1 MDRRMGEEE
10 LLPVKVL
17 IPFSESLKISLRV
30 FVSAKKCIQNTA
42 GQLRAAIPDKKGLRR
57 EKRYPHPALQCYLT
71 ST

>member
-1 MDRRMGEEE
+1 MGEEE

-42 GQLRAAIPDKKGLRR
+42 GQLRAAIPDEKGLRR
-57 EKRYPHPALQCYLT
+57 EKRYSHPALQCYLT